1 MRYDRNTVNDLKTPK
16 TLCLMTDSLLLLVIK
31 YSRSVN

>member
-1 MRYDRNTVNDLKTPK
+1 MRYDRDTVNDLKTPK
-16 TLCLMTDSLLLLVIK
+16 TLCLMPDSLPLSVIK